1 MTKIMDK
8 VVNDIQELSQTEKN
22 DLLKYLIYSMDDTHD
37 IDSEK
42 HWADISKKR
51 FDEIKSSKVETVNW
65 EDIKQK
71 VLL

>member
-37 IDSEK
+37 ID
-42 HWADISKKR
+42 
-51 FDEIKSSKVETVNW
+51 
-65 EDIKQK
+65 
-71 VLL
+71 